1 MEKSVQIDNARRIE
15 AYLAS
20 KTTQMADA
28 IYQNPVAQ
36 YTCPDRLSAE
46 KAGLFRRYPLH
57 LGFSCQIPEPGDYMT
72 DDFSGVPIL
81 LVRGQDGRA
90 NVFLNVCRHRGAP
103 VADGCGSGKR
113 NFVCPYH
120 AWVYGI
126 DGCLEFV
133 PDEEGFTQFGKET
146 HGLTPLPVQEKYG
159 MIWAK
164 TEPGLDFDIDG
175 YLATA
180 SADLAAYGF
189 ENFHHYETREL
200 RPRMNWKLVVDTFLE
215 SYHIRTLH
223 RNSIAPLIESN
234 VSTFDGLGENLRTI
248 YVRKNYEELAA
259 VPDDRWSLIP
269 YTTIVYVL
277 FPNTVLVVQ
286 QEQVETWRIYPDGD
300 DPNYAK
306 MHISLYTP
314 EPSLTESAKRHWSN
328 NMDLLMRVVDEEDF
342 PLGERMQIG
351 FHSAAQEQITF
362 GRNEPA
368 LGHFHKALD
377 DALISTA

>member
-1 MEKSVQIDNARRIE
+1 MEKLVQIDNARRIE
-15 AYLAS
+15 AFLAS

-36 YTCPDRLSAE
+36 YTCTDRLSAE

-57 LGFSCQIPEPGDYMT
+57 LGFSCQIQEPGDYMT

-81 LVRGQDGRA
+81 LVRGQDGHA
-90 NVFLNVCRHRGAP
+90 NAFLNVCRHRGAP
-103 VADGCGSGKR
+103 VADGCGTGKK

-120 AWVYGI
+120 AWVYGV
-126 DGCLEFV
+126 DGRLEFV
-133 PDEEGFTQFGKET
+133 PDEEGFTQFCKET

-164 TEPGLDFDIDG
+164 TKPGTDFDIDA
-175 YLATA
+175 YLSTA
-180 SADLAAYGF
+180 AADLAAYGF
-189 ENFHHYETREL
+189 ENFHHYDTRVL

-259 VPDDRWSLIP
+259 LPDDRWSLIP

-300 DPNYAK
+300 DPNFAK
-306 MHISLYTP
+306 MHISFYTP

-328 NMDLLMRVVDEEDF
+328 NMDLLLRVVNEEDF
-342 PLGERMQIG
+342 PLGERMQVG
-351 FHSAAQEQITF
+351 FHSAAQEYITF

-368 LGHFHKALD
+368 LGHFHKTLD
-377 DALISTA
+377 DALVATG